1 MELAERS
8 LDVAEVD
15 DVAVTRMLR
24 ETKDR
29 TVWKFVCEGCG
40 AEGEL
45 GLFKRDGMKPF
56 GCPEGCGA
64 TYVPWKPDGKRWQL
78 RCVVK
83 PYFAEARP

>member
-1 MELAERS
+1 MS
-8 LDVAEVD
+8 
-15 DVAVTRMLR
+15 RMLR

-40 AEGEL
+40 AEGQLE
-45 GLFKRDGMKPF
+45 LFKRDGMKLF

-64 TYVPWKPDGKRWQL
+64 TYVPWKPDGEHWQL

-83 PYFAEARP
+83 PYFAAAALGSDRT